1 MGLSLNTNISAI
13 TARRNLITV
22 TDRMTTS
29 MERLS
34 SGLRINQSADDA
46 AGLTIAENLRAQVI
60 GLNRAII
67 NASDG
72 ISLIQTGEGA
82 MKEGNT
88 ILQRIRELAVQS
100 ANGTLT
106 SRDREAIQ
114 NEVSLL
120 IDEINRI
127 ASTTTFNSINLLNGN
142 SSALITSSNP
152 LDVQGI
158 VIGDVGGGGT
168 FSVTIQVAANAAGQR
183 MFGRNQLIGTE
194 IFTTID
200 EKGQVFDAHGETQL
214 QSISQFENFKVF
226 KGGVQSIVL
235 TLSSD
240 AGNEVTDI
248 ELFATDTLEIVK
260 RRISLAINDPNR
272 TTDLNMGGGISDG
285 ATLVSLALVGLAPA
299 GGLVGSTM
307 VTIMNP
313 EPGRRL
319 VWGGDDKALSAFG
332 FNEIQTAQAP
342 VFSVTVNNLSGPF
355 TRFIPQTLKVF
366 GDRATG
372 LIQGIDIRFRPTLD
386 ISLSGVSIS
395 AIGGF
400 NVPKL
405 VTSQQQDASA
415 FLLQVTPRPLI
426 FQIGS
431 NQGNVLTTK
440 IGDISAT
447 SLGISG
453 INIVDQIL
461 AGESIRTIDV
471 ALNRLNAERANLGAV
486 QNRLESTI
494 RSLNIASENLTNSE
508 SQIRDL
514 DFSQEIVNFT
524 SSQVLNQSATTFL
537 AQANA
542 LSNNVLTLIGAT

>member
-1 MGLSLNTNISAI
+1 MALSLNTNISAI

-22 TDRMTTS
+22 SDKMKTS

-60 GLNRAII
+60 GLNRSIT

-82 MKEGNT
+82 MKEGSV
-88 ILQRIRELAVQS
+88 ILQRIRQLAVQS

-106 SRDREAIQ
+106 SRDRQAIQ

-127 ASTTTFNSINLLNGN
+127 AATTTFNSINLLNGN

-152 LDVQGI
+152 LDIQGI
-158 VIGDVGGGGT
+158 VVGDVGNGGT
-168 FSVTIQVAANAAGQR
+168 FSVTVQVASSSGGQR
-183 MFGRNQLIGTE
+183 IFGRNQLIGTE

-200 EKGQVFDAHGETQL
+200 DKGRVFDAHGETQL

-226 KGGVQSIVL
+226 KGGVRSVIL

-240 AGNEVTDI
+240 GGNAMADI
-248 ELFATDTLEIVK
+248 ELFATDTLNVAK
-260 RRISLAINDPNR
+260 SRISLAINDPSR

-285 ATLVSLALVGLAPA
+285 ATLVSLASVGQAPS
-299 GGLVGSTM
+299 GGIIGSTM
-307 VTIMNP
+307 MTIMSP

-319 VWGGDDKALSAFG
+319 VWGGDDKALSSFG
-332 FNEIQTAQAP
+332 FTEIQKPQAP
-342 VFSVTVNNLSGPF
+342 VFSVTVNNLSGAF
-355 TRFIPQTLKVF
+355 TRFIPQSLKVF
-366 GDRATG
+366 GDRASG
-372 LIQGIDIRFRPTLD
+372 LIEGIDIRFRPTLN
-386 ISLSGVSIS
+386 ISLSGTTTSQ
-395 AIGGF
+395 IGGF
-400 NVPKL
+400 NVPEL
-405 VTSQQQDASA
+405 VVTQQQGTSS

-426 FQIGS
+426 FQIGA
-431 NQGNVLTTK
+431 NQGNVLVTK
-440 IGDISAT
+440 IGDISAN
-447 SLGISG
+447 SLGIHG

-524 SSQVLNQSATTFL
+524 SSQILTQSATSFL

-542 LSNNVLTLIGAT
+542 LSNTVLTLIGT

>member
-1 MGLSLNTNISAI
+1 MALSLNTNISAI

-22 TDRMTTS
+22 SDRMKTS
-29 MERLS
+29 MQRLS

-46 AGLTIAENLRAQVI
+46 AGLTIAENLRAQII
-60 GLNRAII
+60 GLNRAIT
-67 NASDG
+67 NASNG

-82 MKEGNT
+82 MKEGNV
-88 ILQRIRELAVQS
+88 ILQRIRQLAVQS

-106 SRDREAIQ
+106 SRDRQAIQ

-127 ASTTTFNSINLLNGN
+127 SATTTFNSINLLNGN

-158 VIGDVGGGGT
+158 VVGDVAAGGT
-168 FSVTIQVAANAAGQR
+168 FSVTIQVAATASGQR

-194 IFTTID
+194 IFTTIND
-200 EKGQVFDAHGETQL
+200 KGQVFDATGDTTL
-214 QSISQFENFKVF
+214 QSISQFQNFKVF
-226 KGGVQSIVL
+226 KGGVRSVVL

-240 AGNEVTDI
+240 GGSQVTDI
-248 ELFATDTLEIVK
+248 ELFATDTLEITK
-260 RRISLAINDPNR
+260 SRFSLAINDPNR

-285 ATLVSLALVGLAPA
+285 ATLVSLASVGQAP
-299 GGLVGSTM
+299 GGGKLGSTVM
-307 VTIMNP
+307 TIMNP

-319 VWGGDDKALSAFG
+319 VWGGDDKVLSAFG
-332 FNEIQTAQAP
+332 FTEIQTAQSP

-355 TRFIPQTLKVF
+355 TRFIPQSLKVF
-366 GDRATG
+366 GDRASG
-372 LIQGIDIRFRPTLD
+372 LVQGIDIRFRPTLN
-386 ISLSGVSIS
+386 ISLSGTAVSQ
-395 AIGGF
+395 IGGF
-400 NVPKL
+400 SVPEL
-405 VTSQQQDASA
+405 VVSQQGSGAN

-431 NQGNVLTTK
+431 NQGDILSTK
-440 IGDISAT
+440 IGDISAN

-494 RSLNIASENLTNSE
+494 RSLNIASENLTDSE

-514 DFSQEIVNFT
+514 DFSEEIVNFT
-524 SSQVLNQSATTFL
+524 SSQILTQSATSFL

-542 LSNNVLTLIGAT
+542 LSNSVLTLIGT

>member
-1 MGLSLNTNISAI
+1 MALSLNTNISAI

-22 TDRMTTS
+22 SDKMKTS

-60 GLNRAII
+60 GLNRSIT

-82 MKEGNT
+82 MKEGNV
-88 ILQRIRELAVQS
+88 ILQRIRQLAVQS

-106 SRDREAIQ
+106 SRDRQAIQ

-127 ASTTTFNSINLLNGN
+127 AATTTFNSINLLNGN

-152 LDVQGI
+152 LDIQGI
-158 VIGDVGGGGT
+158 VVGDVGNGGT
-168 FSVTIQVAANAAGQR
+168 FSVTVQVAASSGGQR
-183 MFGRNQLIGTE
+183 IFGRNQLIGTE

-200 EKGQVFDAHGETQL
+200 DKGRVFDAHGDTQL

-226 KGGVQSIVL
+226 KGGVRSVIL

-240 AGNEVTDI
+240 GGNAVTDI
-248 ELFATDTLEIVK
+248 ELFATDTLNVTK
-260 RRISLAINDPNR
+260 SRISLAINDPSR

-285 ATLVSLALVGLAPA
+285 AALVSLASVGQAPS
-299 GGLVGSTM
+299 GGTIGSTVM
-307 VTIMNP
+307 TIMSP

-319 VWGGDDKALSAFG
+319 VWGGDDKALSSFG
-332 FNEIQTAQAP
+332 FTEIQKSQAP
-342 VFSVTVNNLSGPF
+342 VFSVTVNNLSGAF
-355 TRFIPQTLKVF
+355 TRYIPQSLKVF
-366 GDRATG
+366 GDRASG
-372 LIQGIDIRFRPTLD
+372 LIDGIDIRFRPTLN
-386 ISLSGVSIS
+386 ISLSGTSTS
-395 AIGGF
+395 QIGGF
-400 NVPKL
+400 NVPEL
-405 VTSQQQDASA
+405 VVTQQQGASS

-426 FQIGS
+426 FQIGA
-431 NQGNVLTTK
+431 NQGNVLVTK
-440 IGDISAT
+440 IGDISAN
-447 SLGISG
+447 SLGIHG

-494 RSLNIASENLTNSE
+494 RSLNIASENLTDSE

-524 SSQVLNQSATTFL
+524 SSQILTQSATSFL

-542 LSNNVLTLIGAT
+542 LSNTVLTLIGT

>member
-1 MGLSLNTNISAI
+1 MALSLNTNISAI

-22 TDRMTTS
+22 SDKMKTS

-60 GLNRAII
+60 GLNRSIT

-82 MKEGNT
+82 MKEGSV
-88 ILQRIRELAVQS
+88 ILQRIRQLAVQS

-106 SRDREAIQ
+106 SRDRQAIQ

-127 ASTTTFNSINLLNGN
+127 AATTTFNSINLLNGN

-152 LDVQGI
+152 LDIQGI
-158 VIGDVGGGGT
+158 VVGDVGNGGT
-168 FSVTIQVAANAAGQR
+168 FSVTVQVAASSGGQR
-183 MFGRNQLIGTE
+183 IFGRNQLIGTE

-200 EKGQVFDAHGETQL
+200 DKGQVFDAHGETQL

-226 KGGVQSIVL
+226 KGGVRSVIL

-240 AGNEVTDI
+240 GGNAMADI
-248 ELFATDTLEIVK
+248 ELFATDTLNVAK
-260 RRISLAINDPNR
+260 NRISLAINDPSR

-285 ATLVSLALVGLAPA
+285 ATLVSLASVGQAPS
-299 GGLVGSTM
+299 GGIIGSTM
-307 VTIMNP
+307 MTIMSP

-319 VWGGDDKALSAFG
+319 VWGGDDKALSSFG
-332 FNEIQTAQAP
+332 FTEIQKPQAP
-342 VFSVTVNNLSGPF
+342 VFSVTVNNLSGAF
-355 TRFIPQTLKVF
+355 TRFIPQSLKVF
-366 GDRATG
+366 GDRASG
-372 LIQGIDIRFRPTLD
+372 LIEGIDIRFRPTLN
-386 ISLSGVSIS
+386 ISLSGTTTSQ
-395 AIGGF
+395 IGGF
-400 NVPKL
+400 NVPEL
-405 VTSQQQDASA
+405 VVTQQQGTSS

-426 FQIGS
+426 FQIGA
-431 NQGNVLTTK
+431 NQGNVLVTK
-440 IGDISAT
+440 IGDISAN
-447 SLGISG
+447 SLGIHG

-494 RSLNIASENLTNSE
+494 RSLNIASENLTDSE

-524 SSQVLNQSATTFL
+524 SSQILTQSATSFL

-542 LSNNVLTLIGAT
+542 LSNTVLTLIGT